1 MKNLYEP
8 PKSLMD
14 EVQQNIFKRH
24 ANSEL
29 KYHGFAEITE
39 KQPKKFYNLFEAAP
53 ASEFSSEIPKLD
65 GLALSF
71 ILGTSESL
79 KYAQL
84 YQALIEN
91 LNVAKGDDLDQVI
104 LELCF
109 FHSIFRFWFLV
120 TFGDEVMKI
129 RKYYVIFV
137 YILQGKMGNGK
148 KITQLK

>member
-1 MKNLYEP
+1 
-8 PKSLMD
+8 MD

-104 LELCF
+104 LDIE
-109 FHSIFRFWFLV
+109 RFIPFW
-120 TFGDEVMKI
+120 
-129 RKYYVIFV
+129 
-137 YILQGKMGNGK
+137 
-148 KITQLK
+148 

>member
-109 FHSIFRFWFLV
+109 FHSIFRFLV
-120 TFGDEVMKI
+120 FGHFWRRSYENIM
-129 RKYYVIFV
+129 
-137 YILQGKMGNGK
+137 
-148 KITQLK
+148 

>member
-1 MKNLYEP
+1 MIVSSRY
-8 PKSLMD
+8 
-14 EVQQNIFKRH
+14 
-24 ANSEL
+24 SEL

-39 KQPKKFYNLFEAAP
+39 KQPKKFYNLFEVAS

-91 LNVAKGDDLDQVI
+91 LNVAKGDDLDQESLNAI
-104 LELCF
+104 QYCFTLTMRALESLPP
-109 FHSIFRFWFLV
+109 SI
-120 TFGDEVMKI
+120 
-129 RKYYVIFV
+129 
-137 YILQGKMGNGK
+137 GK
-148 KITQLK
+148 

>member
-1 MKNLYEP
+1 MKKVTQRQIMHTSRLVMILEYIMKNLYEP

-91 LNVAKGDDLDQVI
+91 LNVAKGDDLDQVMC
-104 LELCF
+104 LF
-109 FHSIFRFWFLV
+109 
-120 TFGDEVMKI
+120 EVEKCH
-129 RKYYVIFV
+129 
-137 YILQGKMGNGK
+137 Q
-148 KITQLK
+148 ITNS

>member
-104 LELCF
+104 LDIERF
-109 FHSIFRFWFLV
+109 IPFWFVCL
-120 TFGDEVMKI
+120 
-129 RKYYVIFV
+129 FV
-137 YILQGKMGNGK
+137 YFAIILSTFRLFKGQQYLNNILRVNK
-148 KITQLK
+148 